1 MNKRRGIL
9 EFLNMCNNNPN
20 YNKKISNDER
30 LSKLVEKLCEFFHE
44 HYILKDIEEERET
57 SHQLKY
63 EMLYFEE
70 ENPNFEQIALAAGV
84 ASIYA
89 LKHHVRKYNESAF
102 NYIKKKSEMNSIY
115 KSLLTEYL
123 RHEFSIRE

>member
-1 MNKRRGIL
+1 M
-9 EFLNMCNNNPN
+9 
-20 YNKKISNDER
+20 
-30 LSKLVEKLCEFFHE
+30 
-44 HYILKDIEEERET
+44 KDIEEERET